1 MSNKVMSESI
11 AAFREFV
18 NSPLFETSV
27 SAVLATTADQTDT
40 SPVPETSTVPH
51 MRRHD
56 DMTPVVRPRKTQ
68 TPKVTKS
75 IGQPVGQRGRIPGTY
90 FVTQT
95 GRNLRGVSD
104 VVKTV
109 YAHLSSKPDG
119 MTMKQ
124 LQEDLSMPHST
135 VWFCINKLKNRH
147 LLRVEVPET
156 VASVAVPETVDMPA
170 DTQKVA

>member
-1 MSNKVMSESI
+1 MSNKVTQESI
-11 AAFREFV
+11 AAFRSFV
-18 NSPLFETSV
+18 NSPLFESSV
-27 SAVLATTADQTDT
+27 SAVLATADQTNT
-40 SPVPETSTVPH
+40 FVPDKSTVPH

-56 DMTPVVRPRKTQ
+56 DTAVTKPRKTR
-68 TPKVTKS
+68 TPKVSTPAV
-75 IGQPVGQRGRIPGTY
+75 GQPVGQRGRIPGTY

-124 LQEDLSMPHST
+124 LQEDLTMPHST

-170 DTQKVA
+170 DAQKVA